1 MIDPPGFAL
10 ESFDV
15 IGGWRNHYRVSES
28 TGKVIEVPRIK
39 RRVHRGPAVELGYT
53 MPDGRPFADVDEYKR
68 LLLEDK
74 DALAFALASK
84 LLVYAT
90 GVTVQFADR
99 ADVAAIVEQV
109 REKDYGLRSLVH
121 AVVESRPFLHK

>member
-1 MIDPPGFAL
+1 
-10 ESFDV
+10 
-15 IGGWRNHYRVSES
+15 
-28 TGKVIEVPRIK
+28 
-39 RRVHRGPAVELGYT
+39 VHRGPAVELGYT

-90 GVTVQFADR
+90 GATVQFSDR
-99 ADVAAIVEQV
+99 TDVMAIVEQV